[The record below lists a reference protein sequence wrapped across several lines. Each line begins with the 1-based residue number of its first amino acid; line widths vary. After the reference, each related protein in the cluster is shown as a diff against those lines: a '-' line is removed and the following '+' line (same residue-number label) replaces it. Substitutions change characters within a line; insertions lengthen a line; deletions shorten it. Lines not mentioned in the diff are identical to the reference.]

1 MSAKIQEAEDEIKK
15 AEKYLKTSM
24 FKWNPDYDGAGD
36 CYNRAAAAYKL
47 GGKKEKAI
55 ETFDKACEMYCNMRS
70 LFQAARMLEQ
80 AVLLSR
86 DLGDLDGVVR
96 FAERGNEFSKIQYA
110 KDESMTKFLSF
121 FTGALLYRQDGSN
134 ESAAQ
139 LLEKACKI
147 VIRVIYFRS
156 ILLDV

>member
-55 ETFDKACEMYCNMRS
+55 ETFDKACEMYCKMRS

-96 FAERGNEFSKIQYA
+96 FAERGNEIFENAILMQSMKI
-110 KDESMTKFLSF
+110 
-121 FTGALLYRQDGSN
+121 
-134 ESAAQ
+134 
-139 LLEKACKI
+139 
-147 VIRVIYFRS
+147 
-156 ILLDV
+156 